1 MDLCILIPA
10 IVGLVSA
17 FLGYLLGKA
26 TSSKG
31 NGNTKENISSSSNKS
46 TGKAVKSSV
55 DSSSPKAP
63 KAEEKPKPKAEEKAP
78 ITPKAEETIA
88 PKVEEEKAPK
98 IEETPPAPQ
107 AAFSAALAKSV
118 YGRKIDR
125 DDLTVIEGIGPKI
138 ASLFIR
144 KGVSTW
150 KQLSECSLEKCQ
162 DILKSGGDQYS
173 AHNPETWPKQAKL
186 AHEDKWQQ
194 LHGWQNSLNGGN

>member
-10 IVGLVSA
+10 IVGLISA

-46 TGKAVKSSV
+46 TSKEVKSSV

-63 KAEEKPKPKAEEKAP
+63 KAEEKPKPKAEE
-78 ITPKAEETIA
+78 TISA

-138 ASLFIR
+138 SSLFIR